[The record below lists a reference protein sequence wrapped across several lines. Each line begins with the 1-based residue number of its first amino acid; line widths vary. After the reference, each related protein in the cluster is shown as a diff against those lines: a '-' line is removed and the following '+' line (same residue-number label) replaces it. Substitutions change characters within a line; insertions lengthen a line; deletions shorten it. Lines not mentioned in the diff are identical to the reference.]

1 MEKLYL
7 TKLEQSIKDGN
18 YHDTMHVYSQ
28 PNVSFFPHNSKE
40 YKNSKY
46 YKKNKGYGGYVFH
59 MPENIY
65 SITYQVVI
73 EKNNILPEHII
84 KDYIEDVL
92 GLEESDH
99 NHILKDFMIRNID
112 ITFNIMHRE
121 QINHMTG
128 HIVDIYSINYYLI
141 ESEIEKIKE
150 NVFIKEKE
158 IEKQDLLDIMNVNEI
173 TTTKKRGR
181 L

>member
-7 TKLEQSIKDGN
+7 TKLEQAIKDGK
-18 YHDTMHVYSQ
+18 YKDTGEVYLPPQ
-28 PNVSFFPHNSKE
+28 IKFQDSFFKE
-40 YKNSKY
+40 YLKNISS
-46 YKKNKGYGGYVFH
+46 FDTIQR
-59 MPENIY
+59 IY
-65 SITYQVVI
+65 MITYQVVI
-73 EKNNILPEHII
+73 EKNNILPAYII
-84 KDYIEDVL
+84 KDYIEDAL

-99 NHILKDFMIRNID
+99 NHILKDFMIRDID